1 MSRPTAY
8 AILTVHCVCMCLR
21 TITLA
26 RDDRVP
32 RACVVDLGEMAM
44 ELEVPEIKRS
54 LSVNEY
60 QRLRSLSPD
69 PRHLSPQ
76 PPVRIMLQDKNYY

>member
-1 MSRPTAY
+1 MLHIACSHVRTYVGARVVYSSRMRGS
-8 AILTVHCVCMCLR
+8 LQR
-21 TITLA
+21 
-26 RDDRVP
+26 
-32 RACVVDLGEMAM
+32 GMAM

-60 QRLRSLSPD
+60 QRLRPRSLSPD

-76 PPVRIMLQDKNYY
+76 PPVRISLAATY